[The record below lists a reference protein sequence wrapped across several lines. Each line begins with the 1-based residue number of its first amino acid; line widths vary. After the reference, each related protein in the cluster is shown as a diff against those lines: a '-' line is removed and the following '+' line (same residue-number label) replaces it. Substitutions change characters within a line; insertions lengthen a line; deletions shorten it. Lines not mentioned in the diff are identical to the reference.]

1 MRLSLLG
8 TGAAGGV
15 PLYGCQCRACQRAR
29 EDSRYQRRP
38 CSALLAVGGK
48 RYLLDAGLMDLDRRF
63 PAQTL
68 DGIFLTHFHP
78 DHVQGLFHL
87 RWGIG
92 DQLPVYCPPDQAG
105 CADLYK
111 NPGILTF
118 RAMQPL
124 VSQEL
129 GPLTVTPLPLIH
141 SKLTFG
147 YLFEAGQKRL
157 AYLTD
162 TKGLSQE
169 VLKILRAGFIDLVVL
184 DACTSP
190 NLSHTNHNSIA
201 EALTLV
207 EMIKPGKTILTHISH
222 ELDSWLLEQQPL
234 MPGTVKIAQDGA
246 AINLGGRGDI
256 RYC

>member
-1 MRLSLLG
+1 MRLTLLG

-15 PLYGCQCRACQRAR
+15 PLYGCHCSVCQRAQ
-29 EDSRYQRRP
+29 DYPRYQRGP
-38 CSALLAVGGK
+38 CSALLEVGDK

-92 DQLPVYCPPDQAG
+92 DQIPVCCPPDQDG

-111 NPGILTF
+111 NPGILAF
-118 RAMQPL
+118 RAMQPF
-124 VSQEL
+124 VKEDRGSFC
-129 GPLTVTPLPLIH
+129 VTPLPLIH

-147 YLFEAGQKRL
+147 YLFESGQKRV

-162 TKGLSQE
+162 TKGVSQE
-169 VLKILRAGFIDLVVL
+169 VLKILHAGSTDLVVL

-190 NLSHTNHNSIA
+190 HLPHTNHNSID

-207 EMIKPGKTILTHISH
+207 EMIKPGKTILTHIGH
-222 ELDSWLLEQQPL
+222 ELDSWLLEQNEPL
-234 MPGTVKIAQDGA
+234 PDHIQIGRDGLV
-246 AINLGGRGDI
+246 IEMNESGDDG
-256 RYC
+256 

>member
-1 MRLSLLG
+1 MRLTLLG
-8 TGAAGGV
+8 TGAAECV
-15 PLYGCQCRACQRAR
+15 PRYGCHCYVCQRAR
-29 EDSRYQRRP
+29 DYPRYQRRP
-38 CSALLAVGGK
+38 CSALLEAGDK

-63 PAQTL
+63 PVKTL
-68 DGIFLTHFHP
+68 DSIFLTHFHP

-92 DQLPVYCPPDQAG
+92 DQISVYCPPDQDG

-111 NPGILTF
+111 NPGILALRT
-118 RAMQPL
+118 MQPF
-124 VSQEL
+124 VKEDI
-129 GPLTVTPLPLIH
+129 GTFCVTPLPLIH

-147 YLFEAGQKRL
+147 YLFESGQKRV

-169 VLKILRAGFIDLVVL
+169 VLKILHAGSIDLVVL

-190 NLSHTNHNSIA
+190 NLPHTNHNSID

-207 EMIKPGKTILTHISH
+207 EMIKPGKTILTHIGH
-222 ELDSWLLEQQPL
+222 ELDSWLLAQNEPL
-234 MPGTVKIAQDGA
+234 PDHVQIGRDGLV
-246 AINLGGRGDI
+246 IEMNESGDGG
-256 RYC
+256 

>member
-1 MRLSLLG
+1 MRLTLLG

-15 PLYGCQCRACQRAR
+15 PLYGCQCRACHRAR
-29 EDSRYQRRP
+29 KYSRYQRRP
-38 CSALLAVGGK
+38 CSALLVVGDK
-48 RYLLDAGLMDLDRRF
+48 RYLLDAGLMDLERRF
-63 PAQTL
+63 PVQTL

-87 RWGIG
+87 RWGTG
-92 DQLPVYCPPDQAG
+92 DHIPVYCPPDQEG

-111 NPGILTF
+111 NPGILKF
-118 RAMQPL
+118 RAMQPF
-124 VSQEL
+124 VSKDM
-129 GPLTVTPLPLIH
+129 GIFRVTPLPLIH

-147 YLFEAGQKRL
+147 YLFESGQKRV

-169 VLKILRAGFIDLVVL
+169 VLKILHAGSTDLVAL

-190 NLSHTNHNSIA
+190 NLPHTNHNSID

-207 EMIKPGKTILTHISH
+207 EMIKPGKTILTHIGH
-222 ELDSWLLEQQPL
+222 ELDSWLLEQNKPL
-234 MPGTVKIAQDGA
+234 PDHVQIGRDGLV
-246 AINLGGRGDI
+246 IEMNESGDGG
-256 RYC
+256 